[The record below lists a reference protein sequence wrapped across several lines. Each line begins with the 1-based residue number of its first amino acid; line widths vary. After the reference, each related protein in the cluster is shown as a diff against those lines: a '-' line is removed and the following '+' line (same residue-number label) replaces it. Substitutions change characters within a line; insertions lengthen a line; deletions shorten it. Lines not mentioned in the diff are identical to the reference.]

1 MSAQLLVDP
10 TTGEIVH
17 VDDIVE
23 LRRELA
29 RREDVIAGLQR
40 DIRGWAQR
48 YRELERDRDVEARE
62 HELWPVG
69 ESIFRDWR
77 KRCRHPRSVWT
88 TDRFW
93 LIQPFLTNGK
103 YGKELS
109 DRIALCRRAV
119 AGAEFDAFEVRRKNG
134 SSKRFDEWER
144 IFESA
149 GKVEEF
155 CNRAPI
161 GWTP

>member
-1 MSAQLLVDP
+1 MTVVD
-10 TTGEIVH
+10 TKTGEVVELVEI
-17 VDDIVE
+17 IE

-40 DIRGWAQR
+40 DIRGWAMR
-48 YRELERDRDVEARE
+48 FRELERDRAIEARE

-69 ESIFRDWR
+69 ESVFRDWR

-88 TDRFW
+88 PDRFW
-93 LIQPFLTNGK
+93 LIEPFLVNQK
-103 YGKELS
+103 YGAALD

-119 AGAEFDAFEVRRKNG
+119 AGAEFDAFEVKRKNG
-134 SSKRFDEWER
+134 STKRFDEWER
-144 IFESA
+144 VFEGA